1 MERELTNTVTVGGNY
16 NDIPTSISSEAV
28 VVTMLDGLT
37 VTKSADKS
45 VWADGALTYTV
56 EVNNETTVN
65 YTEPVITDTLNTTL
79 VSFVAGSVTI
89 NGEKMDESKYTYS
102 DATGFLTI
110 NLDTISPSSKSTIT
124 FQVTKKV

>member
-79 VSFVAGSVTI
+79 VSFDAGSVTI

>member
-37 VTKSADKS
+37 VTKSADKR

>member
-1 MERELTNTVTVGGNY
+1 MERELTNTVTVVGNY
-16 NDIPTSISSEAV
+16 NDIPTSIPSEAV

>member
-102 DATGFLTI
+102 DATGLLTI
-110 NLDTISPSSKSTIT
+110 NLDTISPLSKSTIT

>member
-16 NDIPTSISSEAV
+16 NDIPTSIPSEAV

-45 VWADGALTYTV
+45 VWADSTLTYTV

-79 VSFVAGSVTI
+79 VSLVAGSVTI

-102 DATGFLTI
+102 DATGLLTI

-124 FQVTKKV
+124 F

>member
-1 MERELTNTVTVGGNY
+1 MERELTNTVTVVGNY

-45 VWADGALTYTV
+45 VWADSTLTYTV

-79 VSFVAGSVTI
+79 VSLVAGSVTI
-89 NGEKMDESKYTYS
+89 NVEKMDESKYTYS
-102 DATGFLTI
+102 DATGLLTI

-124 FQVTKKV
+124 F

>member
-16 NDIPTSISSEAV
+16 NDIPTSIPSEAV

-79 VSFVAGSVTI
+79 VLFVAGSVTI

>member
-1 MERELTNTVTVGGNY
+1 MERELTNTVTVVGNY

-45 VWADGALTYTV
+45 VWADSTLTYTV

-79 VSFVAGSVTI
+79 VSLVAGSVTI

-102 DATGFLTI
+102 DATGLLTI

-124 FQVTKKV
+124 F

>member
-79 VSFVAGSVTI
+79 VSFVVGSVTI

-102 DATGFLTI
+102 DATVFLTI

>member
-1 MERELTNTVTVGGNY
+1 MGGNY

-45 VWADGALTYTV
+45 VWTDSALTYTV

-102 DATGFLTI
+102 DATGLLTI
-110 NLDTISPSSKSTIT
+110 NLDTISPLSKSTIT

>member
-1 MERELTNTVTVGGNY
+1 
-16 NDIPTSISSEAV
+16 
-28 VVTMLDGLT
+28 MLDGLT

-45 VWADGALTYTV
+45 VWADSTLTYTV

-79 VSFVAGSVTI
+79 VSLVAGSVTI

-102 DATGFLTI
+102 DATGLLTI

-124 FQVTKKV
+124 F